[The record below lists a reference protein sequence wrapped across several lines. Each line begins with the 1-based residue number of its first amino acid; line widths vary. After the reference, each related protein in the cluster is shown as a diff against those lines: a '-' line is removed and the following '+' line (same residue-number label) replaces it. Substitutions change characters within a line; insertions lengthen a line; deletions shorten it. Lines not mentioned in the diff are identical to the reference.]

1 MHTVWLYA
9 GVLGYLLGS
18 VPFGYLLGRLRGV
31 DVRRHG
37 SGATGATNVAR
48 TLGLGPA
55 LLTVALDAL
64 KGFLAAYLGLRLGG
78 EWGYAAAGLGAVL
91 GHSWPVW
98 LGFRG
103 GKSVATGAGVLLV
116 LHPAA
121 VGVAVLVAAAF
132 IVPTRYVSLGSI
144 AGTVALASWIAATA
158 PLPHKLTAALAG
170 AIVLWRHRGNVQR
183 LLAGTERRFGERAA

>member
-1 MHTVWLYA
+1 MDHTWLSA
-9 GVLGYLLGS
+9 PALGYLLGS
-18 VPFGYLLGRLRGV
+18 VPVGYLFGRLRGV

-55 LLTVALDAL
+55 LLTVVLDAL
-64 KGFLAAYLGLRLGG
+64 KGSLAAYLGLQLGG
-78 EWGYAAAGLGAVL
+78 AWGYAAAGIAAVA

-121 VGVAVLVAAAF
+121 VGLAVLVAAAF

-144 AGTVALASWIAATA
+144 AGTLALASWIAATA
-158 PLPHKLTAALAG
+158 PLPHKLTAVLAG
-170 AIVLWRHRGNVQR
+170 AIVLWRHRSNVQR
-183 LLAGTERRFGERAA
+183 LLTGTERRFGDRFA